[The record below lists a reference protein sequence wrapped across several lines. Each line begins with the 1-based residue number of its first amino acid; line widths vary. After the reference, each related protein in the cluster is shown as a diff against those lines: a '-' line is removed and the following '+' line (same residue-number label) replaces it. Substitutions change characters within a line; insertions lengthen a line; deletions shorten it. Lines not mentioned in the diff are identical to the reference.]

1 MTKILRCHDIFPGCS
16 AEVRAETDDEILRQ
30 VAEHA
35 QRTHGLKTVDDAT
48 ANKVRGAIRT
58 A

>member
-1 MTKILRCHDIFPGCS
+1 MTKILRCHDIFPGCT
-16 AEVRAETDDEILRQ
+16 AEVRADTDEEILRQ

-48 ANKVRGAIRT
+48 VKQVRGAIRT